1 MWDLFQEIR
10 INDLRAQQGDTKSS
24 LKGATGDLNELNLHV
39 RKLALVNQALYE
51 VLKERTGIT
60 EEELRRK
67 IDEIDRRDG
76 VENRRLDAAPLK
88 CPKCG
93 VSVTA
98 GALTCQGCGA
108 KVAPR
113 YPFEA

>member
-10 INDLRAQQGDTKSS
+10 LNDLRAQQGDTRSS
-24 LKGATGDLNELNLHV
+24 LKGTSGDLNDLVRHV

-60 EEELRRK
+60 DEELRRK

-76 VENRRLDAAPLK
+76 VSNHRHDAAPLR

-93 VSVTA
+93 ISVTA
-98 GALTCQGCGA
+98 GALMCQGCGA
-108 KVAPR
+108 KTAPK
-113 YPFEA
+113 YPFET